1 MKKGENVLHVISL
14 LICRFK
20 GIEIIHNFLRLVFSL
35 VCYMSSQ
42 EAETIYER
50 VARLEDEVATL
61 RAEVDI
67 LKRALRN
74 KIARFEI
81 STIKKGSD
89 VTSII
94 D

>member
-1 MKKGENVLHVISL
+1 
-14 LICRFK
+14 
-20 GIEIIHNFLRLVFSL
+20 
-35 VCYMSSQ
+35 MSAE

-67 LKRALRN
+67 IKAALRN
-74 KIARFEI
+74 KIARYEI
-81 STIKKGSD
+81 SSIKGGKD
-89 VTSII
+89 VSSII

>member
-1 MKKGENVLHVISL
+1 
-14 LICRFK
+14 
-20 GIEIIHNFLRLVFSL
+20 
-35 VCYMSSQ
+35 MSSE

-67 LKRALRN
+67 IKRALRN
-74 KIARFEI
+74 KIARYEI
-81 STIKKGSD
+81 SSIKKATDLS
-89 VTSII
+89 SII

>member
-1 MKKGENVLHVISL
+1 
-14 LICRFK
+14 
-20 GIEIIHNFLRLVFSL
+20 
-35 VCYMSSQ
+35 MSSQ

-81 STIKKGSD
+81 STIKKGAD

>member
-1 MKKGENVLHVISL
+1 MKGENVLHVISL

-61 RAEVDI
+61 RVEVDI
-67 LKRALRN
+67 FKRALRN

>member
-1 MKKGENVLHVISL
+1 
-14 LICRFK
+14 
-20 GIEIIHNFLRLVFSL
+20 
-35 VCYMSSQ
+35 MSSE

-67 LKRALRN
+67 IKRAMRN
-74 KIARFEI
+74 KIARYEI
-81 STIKKGSD
+81 SSIKGGKD
-89 VTSII
+89 VSSII

>member
-1 MKKGENVLHVISL
+1 
-14 LICRFK
+14 
-20 GIEIIHNFLRLVFSL
+20 
-35 VCYMSSQ
+35 MSSE

-67 LKRALRN
+67 IKRAMRN
-74 KIARFEI
+74 KIARYEI
-81 STIKKGSD
+81 SSIKKGTDLS
-89 VTSII
+89 SII